1 MDVFLAICQ
10 GLGLALAAGIG
21 GMLALLLMSVLAH
34 VDVGWDLDGTDFEW
48 FASEWF
54 IPILF
59 VLNIL
64 AFFHA
69 RGSLPR
75 DAGRVSS
82 PPCIV
87 GLGAVAFAGS
97 LAEETS
103 TWWPG
108 IVAGAAVAAFACG
121 VTTEFLAGATARSEE
136 TAATLNLIVAG
147 AGLVLVVVALFLPPV
162 SLLAAVGLVVLAAGP
177 APPGR
182 REVRGP
188 ALAAMTAT
196 SAPS

>member
-1 MDVFLAICQ
+1 MDLFLAICQ

-34 VDVGWDLDGTDFEW
+34 VGIGWDLDGTDFEW

-59 VLNIL
+59 VLNIV

-69 RGSLPR
+69 RGSLPKEATR
-75 DAGRVSS
+75 GVL
-82 PPCIV
+82 I
-87 GLGAVAFAGS
+87 GLITLLGAVAFAAS

-108 IVAGAAVAAFACG
+108 LALGAAAAALTAVFTAD
-121 VTTEFLAGATARSEE
+121 FLAGATARSEE
-136 TAATLNLIVAG
+136 TAGTLNLMVAG
-147 AGLVLVVVALFLPPV
+147 AGLVLVLLALFLPPA
-162 SLLAAVGLVVLAAGP
+162 SILAAIGIVVLAM
-177 APPGR
+177 GR
-182 REVRGP
+182 RRRSGEKYEGLRS
-188 ALAAMTAT
+188 LR
-196 SAPS
+196 